1 MIADHNPECFVFSFF
16 RMASLNIEDLLIP
29 APNIPTEKWQLGAM
43 IKPEIKEG
51 GIALIFCS
59 DERGAG
65 GTATPK
71 NFTEVRKQ
79 LYQLSRHDWE
89 VPVMQNECFQAFYR
103 K

>member
-1 MIADHNPECFVFSFF
+1 M
-16 RMASLNIEDLLIP
+16 NIEDLLIP
-29 APNIPTEKWQLGAM
+29 APSIPTEKWQLGAM

-71 NFTEVRKQ
+71 TSQR
-79 LYQLSRHDWE
+79 
-89 VPVMQNECFQAFYR
+89 
-103 K
+103 